1 MSNYKD
7 FRNKDTAFTGT
18 KGIDLP
24 VGTTGQRDTGYG
36 TGTLRYNSTTNLMEY
51 YNGSDWKAVDAPPTI
66 TNFSVDGATA
76 VTSFV
81 IDLSLIHI

>member
-36 TGTLRYNSTTNLMEY
+36 SGTLRYNSTTNLMEY
-51 YNGSDWKAVDAPPTI
+51 YNGSDWKAVDAPPVV
-66 TNFSVDGATA
+66 TNFIISNIV
-76 VTSFV
+76 
-81 IDLSLIHI
+81 

>member
-36 TGTLRYNSTTNLMEY
+36 SGTLRYNSTTNLMEY
-51 YNGSDWKAVDAPPTI
+51 YNGSDWKAVDAPPVI
-66 TNFSVDGATA
+66 TNFAVDGASA
-76 VTSFV
+76 VTV
-81 IDLSLIHI
+81 VYLSVSV